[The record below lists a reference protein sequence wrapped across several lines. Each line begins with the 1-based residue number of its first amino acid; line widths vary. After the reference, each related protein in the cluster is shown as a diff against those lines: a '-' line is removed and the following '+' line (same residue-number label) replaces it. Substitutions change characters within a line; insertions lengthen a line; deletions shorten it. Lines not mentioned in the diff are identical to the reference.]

1 MKALSSRV
9 LVLNATYE
17 PLYFCTGR
25 RALTLVLCGRAD
37 PLEESAHVVASS
49 TRLFPLPSVIRLR
62 RSIRWIHRFRVV
74 FNKRNVLKR
83 DGNRCQYCGRVF
95 RELTLDHILPVSR
108 GGRDDWENVVAA
120 CRDCNRKKGNRTP
133 DEAGLTL
140 FARPRRPHY
149 LFLFLAQD
157 YRHQE
162 SAGIWEKYLP
172 FALKGTTV
180 H

>member
-1 MKALSSRV
+1 MKALTSRV

-37 PLEESAHVVASS
+37 SIEDGPHVVASS
-49 TRLFPLPSVIRLR
+49 TRLFPLPCVIRLR
-62 RSIRWIHRFRVV
+62 RTVRWAHRFRVV

-83 DGNRCQYCGRVF
+83 DGNCCQYCGRTH
-95 RELTLDHILPVSR
+95 RELTLDHVLPVSR
-108 GGRDDWENVVAA
+108 GGRDDWENVVTA
-120 CRDCNRKKGNRTP
+120 CRDCNRTKGNRTP
-133 DEAGLTL
+133 EEAGLAL
-140 FARPRRPHY
+140 IAQPRRPRY
-149 LFLFLAQD
+149 LFLFLALD

-162 SAGIWEKYLP
+162 TANLWDKYLP
-172 FALKGTTV
+172 FALKGSTV